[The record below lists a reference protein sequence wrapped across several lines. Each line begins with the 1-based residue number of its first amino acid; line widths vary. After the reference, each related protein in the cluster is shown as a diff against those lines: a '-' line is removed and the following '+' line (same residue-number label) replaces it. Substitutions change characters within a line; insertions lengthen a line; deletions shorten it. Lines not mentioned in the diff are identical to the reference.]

1 MTALHLVQNVII
13 HGVANTEVLLLRIRL
28 VGTQNL
34 VQRARAVRNGQRE
47 ASRVG
52 LSLDVRRHLEG
63 VSGENLG
70 GRSADD
76 AGVGIERHS
85 VGQIGGD
92 RATSESER
100 LGGDEGVLAVAV
112 VRVRRLLE
120 GDRADGRLVAHE
132 ELKLVDIHVGRVRA
146 KRIQTDGLEAV
157 SSTQTIPLLP
167 GVFTVHVVAG
177 HHQRR
182 VRSRLGSGA
191 LNGEVADGI
200 LVVGV
205 DPKAEGVNHGN
216 GRSREL
222 EGKRTRNGTGSGSTI
237 ATPVVSVRRGRKARG
252 SHCSRRGDDVTVVR
266 GRLSGEEGQEGV
278 ELDRG
283 RGGVTEVELHSQHA
297 AGGLRDRCRT
307 DDSVVGVASVASR
320 GRSRG
325 RDVSGRHVVSV
336 DFDSIDVGDHSELV
350 LELQIDGGHT
360 RHTREGLAEVL
371 GFICD
376 ICVDR
381 GCDLSGGI
389 GLVTLNEV
397 CNNLTIVICARYGD
411 ANLIMSTIVAM
422 NAVTGTNKY
431 IYSTRIL
438 QFTSIAQFCHNEPTR
453 NLPLLRIMSI
463 L

>member
-1 MTALHLVQNVII
+1 M
-13 HGVANTEVLLLRIRL
+13 
-28 VGTQNL
+28 
-34 VQRARAVRNGQRE
+34 
-47 ASRVG
+47 
-52 LSLDVRRHLEG
+52 
-63 VSGENLG
+63 
-70 GRSADD
+70 
-76 AGVGIERHS
+76 
-85 VGQIGGD
+85 
-92 RATSESER
+92 
-100 LGGDEGVLAVAV
+100 
-112 VRVRRLLE
+112 
-120 GDRADGRLVAHE
+120 
-132 ELKLVDIHVGRVRA
+132 RA

-167 GVFTVHVVAG
+167 GVSTVHVVAG

-222 EGKRTRNGTGSGSTI
+222 EGKRTRNGTRSGSTI

-297 AGGLRDRCRT
+297 VGGLRDRCRT

-371 GFICD
+371 GS
-376 ICVDR
+376 R
-381 GCDLSGGI
+381 GGLRGGSESNNGPGTVGEANILPVSRGRSSVLPVSVVTDGGI
-389 GLVTLNEV
+389 EGEGLVLLLLLGHHFLEHHVAVDTVEFDVGLVGPSVTQRILHSKRVDGVGVGSKAGFDGSRLRVDQGGGGVEDGGAVENLEGLFTGPGTRLL
-397 CNNLTIVICARYGD
+397 NNLQVVLVGTAIERECKRNYG
-411 ANLIMSTIVAM
+411 
-422 NAVTGTNKY
+422 
-431 IYSTRIL
+431 
-438 QFTSIAQFCHNEPTR
+438 
-453 NLPLLRIMSI
+453 
-463 L
+463 